1 MKEVRHES
9 NILNLFLKE
18 ELLEASSIDQLQFDS
33 IGSLRRNLIQRED
46 GFKEQNIAIST
57 CIDTID

>member
-46 GFKEQNIAIST
+46 GFKEQNITIST